1 MSPQRSNLILSSNI
15 PNIELHVLVCNSLD
29 VESDSRDGG
38 DVLVQ
43 AQSVEDCGLS
53 CGIKTQHQQS
63 HLLRSEDL
71 AHHLG
76 ELGAHCGGCAVLA
89 GGAGVVS
96 CEDRQK
102 GDRRRMW

>member
-15 PNIELHVLVCNSLD
+15 PNIELNVLVCNSLD
-29 VESDSRDGG
+29 VKSDGWDGG

-53 CGIKTQHQQS
+53 GGIETQHQQS

-71 AHHLG
+71 SHHLG
-76 ELGAHCGGCAVLA
+76 ELGAHYAGCAVLA
-89 GGAGVVS
+89 GGDGVVS
-96 CEDRQK
+96 SEVWWK
-102 GDRRRMW
+102 GGGWRM